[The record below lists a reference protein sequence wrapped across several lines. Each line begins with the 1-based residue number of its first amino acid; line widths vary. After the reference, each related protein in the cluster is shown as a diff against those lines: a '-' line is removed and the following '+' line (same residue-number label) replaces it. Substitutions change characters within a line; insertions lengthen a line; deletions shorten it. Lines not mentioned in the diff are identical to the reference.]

1 VASKDK
7 PFPEGFHT
15 ITPYLVIKGAAVA
28 IDFYKAA
35 FGATELFRMPQP
47 DGRVGHAELRIGDSV
62 FMLADEFP
70 EMNIVGPK
78 TLGGSAVG
86 LLLHVPDADALFA
99 KAVSLGAQVTKPMA
113 DQFYGDRSGTV
124 EDPFG
129 HRWTISTHIE
139 DVSLEEVKRRAAAS
153 RNRSDKERNH
163 EQGQLQTRR
172 FSQRHALPHCQRR
185 GQTSRLHEAG
195 IRRRGN

>member
-1 VASKDK
+1 MASEMK

-15 ITPYLVIKGAAVA
+15 ITPYLVIKGAAAA

-70 EMNIVGPK
+70 EMNVVGPK

-86 LLLHVPDADALFA
+86 LLLHVSDADAMFA

-113 DQFYGDRSGTV
+113 DQFYSDRSGTLL
-124 EDPFG
+124 DPFG
-129 HRWTISTHIE
+129 HRWTISAHIE

-153 RNRSDKERNH
+153 RK
-163 EQGQLQTRR
+163 
-172 FSQRHALPHCQRR
+172 
-185 GQTSRLHEAG
+185 
-195 IRRRGN
+195 